1 MAHTSSQNLGHT
13 HKPDIRLL
21 VTSEVILRG
30 MRCGKAFWLC
40 EFNKLW
46 TSQLSEVT
54 QCLSRRLP
62 IDTVT
67 RLLLAINQLLTCL
80 SQDKERLRKAVLSRV
95 QATLNWSWGLWT
107 AMGSATAFREMERL
121 FGVGHGSNENYSFFF
136 LSFFPWSSR
145 LVSSRLVSSR
155 LVSSRRLR
163 HLCIKK

>member
-1 MAHTSSQNLGHT
+1 MTFGDRPGVNLAKHFGRGLVPIVRKVPILDNREWPTPLVQTLDT

-21 VTSEVILRG
+21 ATSEVILRR
-30 MRCGKAFWLC
+30 MSCGKAFWLC

-95 QATLNWSWGLWT
+95 QATLNWSWGL
-107 AMGSATAFREMERL
+107 
-121 FGVGHGSNENYSFFF
+121 
-136 LSFFPWSSR
+136 
-145 LVSSRLVSSR
+145 
-155 LVSSRRLR
+155 
-163 HLCIKK
+163 